1 MIQGMNEFLTHLP
14 AAFGNT
20 DIVGSRQADVEERK
34 LARHLARNTPK
45 FNGDGIGTWKW
56 KVEKC
61 SGTRCRGSGEDV
73 AVGSTK
79 RFAGI
84 SGIIPGCSGREAGG

>member
-1 MIQGMNEFLTHLP
+1 MVNEFLTHSA

-34 LARHLARNTPK
+34 LARNLARNIPK

-61 SGTRCRGSGEDV
+61 AGTRFRESGEDV
-73 AVGSTK
+73 AVGS
-79 RFAGI
+79 
-84 SGIIPGCSGREAGG
+84 